1 MKVTAIFHGVI
12 SDWVG
17 VERADFDLG
26 ESAIFADLLLEIS
39 ESFRHR
45 MPEQL
50 WNEEQNAFVKSV
62 EAFSENKRINE
73 LDSPMA
79 DGQEI
84 KFFLMMAGG

>member
-1 MKVTAIFHGVI
+1 
-12 SDWVG
+12 
-17 VERADFDLG
+17 
-26 ESAIFADLLLEIS
+26 
-39 ESFRHR
+39 